1 MTAVRPHKEAS
12 QMAYKWPI
20 ETDLAGPE
28 FEAFRRQAEAE
39 GITPDALMEKS
50 LQQGLS
56 RAKVRVKTAT
66 VIKFPVKKP

>member
-1 MTAVRPHKEAS
+1 
-12 QMAYKWPI
+12 
-20 ETDLAGPE
+20 
-28 FEAFRRQAEAE
+28 
-39 GITPDALMEKS
+39 MEKS